1 MTESPATLPPW
12 AARQAAVCLGILE
25 QTIARVQQGEPADRA
40 LRAVMG
46 DQKKYGSRDR
56 RLFADTLFAWFRWRG
71 AVAELPLAR
80 GLCTAWFLDARPW
93 PPALEAVL
101 LDLHLTVPDPL
112 PDTTPLP
119 ERKSRAETVFN
130 LQLPPLT
137 TWLPPWII
145 EETADWT
152 TPESLLETFITRPP
166 AWLRVDHA
174 ARAELH
180 DALLAD
186 GAAWAGDASPNAYAF
201 DEPAK
206 IHAWMHKHPD
216 VMEIQDIAS
225 QQVAR
230 LCAPQPGQSWWDAC
244 CGAGGKSL
252 QLLDESGRDLDLTCT
267 DRREHVLR
275 EISRRGRKHGLAR
288 TRRYTL
294 DLLKDPE
301 LPNIPFDGIL
311 VDAPCSGQGTWARN
325 PDAPWR
331 TAERDI
337 RQYSRRQLKML
348 ETVAPA
354 LKPGGRLVYAVCA
367 LTRSET
373 TDVVQAFLTTRPAFT
388 LTPVPHP
395 LTGEPTNGTV
405 RILPAQGSGD
415 GMFIAVFTKNK

>member
-1 MTESPATLPPW
+1 MTDSSSLPPW
-12 AARQAAVCLGILE
+12 ASRQAAVCLSLLE
-25 QTIARVQQGEPADRA
+25 RAIQRVQQGEPADRA

-56 RLFADTLFAWFRWRG
+56 RLFGDALFAWFRWYG
-71 AVAELPLAR
+71 AVRDIPLAR
-80 GLCTAWFLDARPW
+80 GLCVAWYLDARPW
-93 PPALEAVL
+93 APALQAIL
-101 LDLHLTVPDPL
+101 LDLGLPCPDALDDATPVAERKTAAETAFGLTLTDPSAW
-112 PDTTPLP
+112 LP
-119 ERKSRAETVFN
+119 E
-130 LQLPPLT
+130 
-137 TWLPPWII
+137 WIAP
-145 EETADWT
+145 ETADWT
-152 TPESLLETFITRPP
+152 TPADLLNTFISRPP

-174 ARAELH
+174 AREELH
-180 DALLAD
+180 EALLAD
-186 GAAWAGDASPNAYAF
+186 GAVWGGEASPNAYAF
-201 DEPAK
+201 DDPGK
-206 IHAWMHKHPD
+206 IHAWLQKHGD
-216 VMEIQDIAS
+216 VLEIQDIAS

-230 LCAPQPGQSWWDAC
+230 LCAPASGQSWWDAC

-252 QLLDESGRDLDLTCT
+252 QLLDESGRNLDLTCT

-288 TRRYTL
+288 TRRYAL

-331 TAERDI
+331 TEERDI
-337 RQYSRRQLKML
+337 RQYARRQIKML

-354 LKPGGRLVYAVCA
+354 LKPGGKLVYAVCA

-373 TDVVQAFLTTRPAFT
+373 TDVVKAFLTACPALA

-395 LTGEPTNGTV
+395 LTGEPTDGQV
-405 RILPAQGSGD
+405 RILPAQGPGD
-415 GMFIAVFTKNK
+415 GMFIAVFSKKA